1 VLTPAAN
8 PLLSFPLSGG
18 KAVETN
24 PSASAAHSLVA
35 HLTRRLAAGDEAAF
49 REFHDQYFDRL
60 YHFLLV
66 VAHGSEQEA
75 EEALQQTF
83 LRLIRYV
90 RVFESEEIFWSWL
103 RVVARSAARDVNRK
117 ERRYSAL
124 LERFASCFR
133 CGEPRSGSGE
143 ENRLSVAL
151 EESLAQLLPPDRRL
165 LEAKYIEGLTAK
177 ELCAQTGATVK
188 AIESRLERI
197 RRAIRE
203 SVLKKISH
211 S

>member
-1 VLTPAAN
+1 M
-8 PLLSFPLSGG
+8 
-18 KAVETN
+18 ETN
-24 PSASAAHSLVA
+24 PSTGTVQNLVA
-35 HLTRRLAAGDEAAF
+35 HLTRRLSSGDEAAF

-66 VAHGSEQEA
+66 ITHGNEQEA

-103 RVVARSAARDVNRK
+103 KVVARSAARDVNRK
-117 ERRYSAL
+117 EQRYSAL

-133 CGEPRSGSGE
+133 CGEPRSGWGE

-177 ELCAQTGATVK
+177 ELCAQTGSTVK